1 MTRKEDLKD
10 LDDAVRKV
18 TKLSLY
24 GFWLGV
30 ALGVWIGWCS
40 ALAYHAWDL

>member
-1 MTRKEDLKD
+1 MKSDHDTELNE
-10 LDDAVRKV
+10 AVSKV
-18 TKLSLY
+18 TRLSMY

-30 ALGVWIGWCS
+30 ALGAWIGWCS